1 MSAGEPDKPD
11 RGGWADPPG
20 VSDGP
25 HAMAVVADAVS
36 RVLGVDRSIVRPD
49 TPLAS
54 LGWDSLARVCWEDA
68 VTESGWSSRGAAS
81 AVTVGDLAGT
91 CVRPGASS

>member
-1 MSAGEPDKPD
+1 MSAGEPDRVGP
-11 RGGWADPPG
+11 ADPSG
-20 VSDGP
+20 MSDGP
-25 HAMAVVADAVS
+25 HAMSVVADAVS

-68 VTESGWSSRGAAS
+68 VAESGWSSRGAAS
-81 AVTVGDLAGT
+81 AETVGDLAGT
-91 CVRPGASS
+91 CVQPGAIR